1 MQRKQSVHVQSFEQ
15 ILTRLRETK
24 RRQARSR
31 GLNSHNLNS
40 HNNDGANRTD
50 MFSALL
56 SKLGDHPLV
65 IFGSLLLC
73 LLFLSIAC
81 NHVFGQTDASP
92 SVAESRVQ
100 PGSASTDVNTSAQSP

>member
-1 MQRKQSVHVQSFEQ
+1 MQRKQSMHGRSFEQ
-15 ILTRLRETK
+15 LLTRLRETK

-31 GLNSHNLNS
+31 GLNS

-81 NHVFGQTDASP
+81 NHVFGQTDASA
-92 SVAESRVQ
+92 SVAEPRVQ
-100 PGSASTDVNTSAQSP
+100 PGSASTDVNTSAQSSG